1 MFDMQ
6 SNNFDKHFRDKLQNL
21 KAKYK
26 PEDWEMMEQKLDAAD
41 APENLEL
48 EDVLIDGMAFGN
60 LENLEADYNP
70 AHWALMDQKL
80 DYAYSLRRKLYRY
93 KVAEIGLM
101 LLIIFTIIQ
110 FLPVQ
115 KQKSHTALNTFEIH
129 ESAMLF
135 HKKPETATDQTE
147 QVIAAQPQTA
157 ESNPAPVSSNT
168 NVVAKSS
175 ASAEQPKPNSSNDLK
190 KGVGLDYKNNFSISD
205 RYFTGFQSPFF
216 VITDLLRQSLAIPAN
231 KTKAQQPVSILM
243 PINPYSPGKISA
255 SGGTPVLSDCHS
267 CQSLPSSLLISIGVL
282 AGADADYITTPYDE
296 KFHQKE
302 FSQIA
307 MGYSGGLTL
316 GIKYHKW
323 ELETGAI
330 YSAKYYGSRNI
341 FEVSGSFEDGGYVQQ
356 GLLGVQL
363 DIVRVPLHLRYYFM
377 DQNKWNVYA
386 HSGASFN
393 MTVETLYEYTSQQ
406 IGNTNELA
414 GRRIDPH
421 AAKNYDGI
429 LEGGNFIDNTFVT
442 ANLGLG
448 VERFFNSRMS
458 IFLGSTYHHQV
469 TKGLGPQNDKINS
482 LSIMTGAR
490 ILLKSD

>member
-1 MFDMQ
+1 MYDME

-21 KAKYK
+21 KAKYR
-26 PEDWEMMEQKLDAAD
+26 PEDWELMEQKLDAAD

-60 LENLEADYNP
+60 LENLEAGYNP
-70 AHWALMDQKL
+70 AHWALMEQKL
-80 DYAYSLRRKLYRY
+80 DDAYSLRRKLYRY

-110 FLPVQ
+110 FLPFQ
-115 KQKSHTALNTFEIH
+115 KQKPHTALNTFEIH
-129 ESAMLF
+129 ESALLP
-135 HKKPETATDQTE
+135 HQKPETTTHITE
-147 QVIAAQPQTA
+147 QVITTQPQNA
-157 ESNPAPVSSNT
+157 ESNSAPVSDYTNT
-168 NVVAKSS
+168 ISETT
-175 ASAEQPKPNSSNDLK
+175 ASEKQPKTDSSNDLK
-190 KGVGLDYKNNFSISD
+190 KEVGLDFKNNLSISD
-205 RYFTGFQSPFF
+205 RYFTGFQPPYL
-216 VITDLLRQSLAIPAN
+216 IADLLRQSLAFPAS
-231 KTKAQQPVSILM
+231 KTMAHQPVSILM
-243 PINPYSPGKISA
+243 PISPYSPGKISD
-255 SGGTPVLSDCHS
+255 SGGSPALPDCLT
-267 CQSLPSSLLISIGVL
+267 CKSLPSSMLISIGVL

-302 FSQIA
+302 FNQIA

-393 MTVETLYEYTSQQ
+393 MTIETLYEYTSQQ
-406 IGNTNELA
+406 VGSTNEIA
-414 GRRIDPH
+414 SRRMDPH

-429 LEGGNFIDNTFVT
+429 FEGGNFIDNTFVT

-490 ILLKSD
+490 IILKSD